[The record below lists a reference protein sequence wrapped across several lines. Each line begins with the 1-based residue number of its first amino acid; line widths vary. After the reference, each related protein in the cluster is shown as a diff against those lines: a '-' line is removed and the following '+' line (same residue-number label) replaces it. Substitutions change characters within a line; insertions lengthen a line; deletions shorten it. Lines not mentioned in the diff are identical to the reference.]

1 MSTRLQHM
9 TGHSIAIT
17 MGDPAGI
24 GPEIVV
30 KAWRQLRISAPHLAL
45 KIFGDRDL
53 LLSQVSANEQA
64 GLASCLFDTGSQGPY
79 PIGEISRQA
88 GQASL
93 DAVTQATMAVL
104 RGDARALVT
113 APIHKTAWGAA
124 GHDWPGH
131 TEYLAYLT
139 NPTQPPAVR
148 MMLSTPELRVVLD
161 SIHLPL
167 GSAIAQLNTAQLL
180 KTIEIAQTSGPLLGL
195 QRPRLAVAALNPH
208 ASENGRFGQEEAN
221 IIEPAIRQ
229 AQTMG
234 IDASGPWSA
243 DTVFMRAVGRT
254 PEERDFDVVVCLYH
268 DQGLI
273 PIKLGGIDQG
283 VNTTLGLP
291 IIRTSVDHGTA
302 FDIAGQ
308 NRASPD
314 SLMEAILLADH
325 FSRQLVSPPPSQ
337 T

>member
-1 MSTRLQHM
+1 MKTRPQPM

-30 KAWRQLRISAPHLAL
+30 KAWRQLQTVAPSLDL
-45 KIFGDRDL
+45 KIFGDRRL
-53 LLSQVSANEQA
+53 LLGLLPGNEQP
-64 GLASCLFDTGSQGPY
+64 SFEPCLIDIGSHGPY

-93 DAVTQATMAVL
+93 DAVTQATETVL
-104 RGDARALVT
+104 HGEARALVT
-113 APIHKTAWGAA
+113 APIHKTAWGLA
-124 GHDWPGH
+124 GQHWPGH
-131 TEYLAYLT
+131 TEYLAHVT
-139 NPTQPPAVR
+139 NPSAPPPVR
-148 MMLSTPELRVVLD
+148 MMLSTPDLRVVLD

-167 GSAIAQLNTAQLL
+167 GAAIAQLNTAQLVE
-180 KTIEIAQTSGPLLGL
+180 TIRIAQTSGPLLGL
-195 QRPRLAVAALNPH
+195 QKPRLAVAALNPH
-208 ASENGRFGQEEAN
+208 ASENGRFGQEEAT
-221 IIEPAIRQ
+221 IIEPAVRQ
-229 AQTMG
+229 AQAMG

-243 DTVFMRAVGRT
+243 DTVFMRAFGQT
-254 PEERDFDVVVCLYH
+254 SAERDFDIVVCLYH

-273 PIKLGGIDQG
+273 PIKLGGIEQG

-314 SLMEAILLADH
+314 SLIEAILLADR
-325 FSRQLVSPPPSQ
+325 FSRHLLSSPQ
-337 T
+337 DGT

>member
-45 KIFGDRDL
+45 NIFGDRDL
-53 LLSQVSANEQA
+53 LLSQVSEDEQA
-64 GLASCLFDTGSQGPY
+64 GLASCLVDTGSHGPY
-79 PIGEISRQA
+79 PIGQISRQA
-88 GQASL
+88 GEASL
-93 DAVTQATMAVL
+93 NAVTEATKAVL
-104 RGDARALVT
+104 HGQARALVT
-113 APIHKTAWGAA
+113 APIHKTAWGEA

-139 NPTQPPAVR
+139 NPSQPPSVR

-243 DTVFMRAVGRT
+243 DTVFMRAFGKT

-273 PIKLGGIDQG
+273 PIKLGGIDKG

-314 SLMEAILLADH
+314 SLIEAILLAND
-325 FSRQLVSPPPSQ
+325 FSYFQLAQPHSRS
-337 T
+337 